1 MKPIYLVRRK
11 GFDDYMSCSK
21 ERFEE
26 LGQKDL
32 FETKIAYEAPREW
45 VDLTDD
51 VIWSEWKDQSKP
63 ERSTRDFVLGF
74 ARAINAMLKEKNT

>member
-32 FETKIAYEAPREW
+32 FETMIAYEAPREW
-45 VDLTDD
+45 VGLTAFDLDAM
-51 VIWSEWKDQSKP
+51 SP
-63 ERSTRDFVLGF
+63 EDIRF
-74 ARAINAMLKEKNT
+74 ARTIEAKLREKNT